1 MRMRCFDE
9 ASYRTLIC
17 DEPRPGVARITLNR
31 PAQMNAYTFEM
42 TQELM
47 AAIAAYRDD
56 DRLRALILTGAGTRA
71 FCTGGDLSGEG
82 AEHAKKVAGEIL
94 GSGREMRDGM
104 QAVVR
109 ALVRLDKP
117 SLAVVRGF
125 AVAGGLAL
133 ALACD
138 FRFAGK
144 SARLGD
150 TSHKAGLLPDEGG
163 AWLFPRAMGLDKA
176 LKMSLMSEIYP
187 ADKAMALGLV
197 TEVYE
202 DDALDAA
209 ALAFAEALTTK
220 APLSVRLTKMMMAR
234 ASEAPLEASVEAAQ
248 VAVMITN
255 PSADAREGVAAFQD
269 KRPPVFTGR

>member
-1 MRMRCFDE
+1 MSERRFDHT
-9 ASYRTLIC
+9 SFRTLIC

-42 TQELM
+42 TQELLS
-47 AAIAAYRDD
+47 AIAAYRDD
-56 DRLRALILTGAGTRA
+56 DALRALILTGAGTRA

-82 AEHAKKVAGEIL
+82 AEHARKVAGEIL

-117 SLAVVRGF
+117 SLAVVRGY

-138 FRFAGK
+138 FRFAAR
-144 SARLGD
+144 SAKLGD

-187 ADKAMALGLV
+187 AETAHSLGLV

-234 ASEAPLEASVEAAQ
+234 ASEATLEASFEAAQ

-255 PSADAREGVAAFQD
+255 PSHDAREGVAAFRD
-269 KRPPVFTGR
+269 KRPPAFTGR

>member
-1 MRMRCFDE
+1 MSERRFDH
-9 ASYRTLIC
+9 ASFRTVIC

-197 TEVYE
+197 TEVFE
-202 DDALDAA
+202 DEALDDATLG
-209 ALAFAEALTTK
+209 FAEALTTK

-234 ASEAPLEASVEAAQ
+234 ASEATLEASFEAAQ

-255 PSADAREGVAAFQD
+255 PSADAREGVAAFLG

>member
-1 MRMRCFDE
+1 MSERRFDH
-9 ASYRTLIC
+9 ASFRTVIC

-82 AEHAKKVAGEIL
+82 SEHARKVAGEIL

-117 SLAVVRGF
+117 SLAVVRGY

-234 ASEAPLEASVEAAQ
+234 ASEATLEASFEAAQ

-255 PSADAREGVAAFQD
+255 PSADAREGVAAFRD